1 MLFPKSR
8 GFGMALHRGEDWDH
22 VARQNRGLAHV
33 VFPPFVESTVGV
45 DEEALLGW
53 GGFGECIADI
63 GPKNQQVFGCQ
74 DSIEKS

>member
-1 MLFPKSR
+1 
-8 GFGMALHRGEDWDH
+8 MARRNW
-22 VARQNRGLAHV
+22 GLV
-33 VFPPFVESTVGV
+33 QGVFPPFVESMVGA